1 MNSFVLSFAAVGL
14 AYLLGSV
21 SFAVLSSKVF
31 GLADPRSYGSGN
43 PGATNV
49 LRSGHKGAAL
59 FTLLGDAAKGLVAVL
74 LARWATGHY
83 SLDSSTAALCGLAA
97 FVGHLFPLFHGFKGG
112 KGVATA
118 AGVLFGLSLWL
129 GAATALTWAIIFF
142 FFRLSSMA
150 AIVSAVFAA
159 FYQILLFGFR
169 LESLAVLVMAGLLIF
184 RHRGNIARMFAGQ
197 EARMGVKTAQAPKPK
212 NPSKATNPTNPPQPR

>member
-1 MNSFVLSFAAVGL
+1 MNSVLMNAPLLTVLALAL

-21 SFAVLSSKVF
+21 SFAVLSSKLF

-49 LRSGHKGAAL
+49 LRSGSKGAAI
-59 FTLLGDAAKGLVAVL
+59 FTLVGDTFKGLAAVL
-74 LARWATGHY
+74 LAQWATNQY
-83 SLDSSTAALCGLAA
+83 QLSAAVPALCGLAA
-97 FVGHLFPLFHGFKGG
+97 FLGHLFPVFHGFKGG

-118 AGVLFGLSLWL
+118 AGVLFGLSIWL

-150 AIVSAVFAA
+150 AIVSAVF
-159 FYQILLFGFR
+159 
-169 LESLAVLVMAGLLIF
+169 VMSALLIY
-184 RHRGNIARMFAGQ
+184 RHRGNIARMLAGQ
-197 EARMGVKTAQAPKPK
+197 EGRIAAKGDATKAAPQPTKTAREA
-212 NPSKATNPTNPPQPR
+212 PSKSR

>member
-1 MNSFVLSFAAVGL
+1 MTNGVLMSGVLLSCVTIAL
-14 AYLLGSV
+14 AYLLGSI
-21 SFAVLSSKVF
+21 SFAVLSSKLF

-49 LRSGHKGAAL
+49 LRSGSKGAAV
-59 FTLLGDAAKGLVAVL
+59 FTLLGDALKGLAAVL
-74 LARWATGHY
+74 LAQWATHQY
-83 SLDSSTAALCGLAA
+83 QLSASVPALCGLAA
-97 FVGHLFPLFHGFKGG
+97 FLGHLFPVFHGFKGG

-118 AGVLFGLSLWL
+118 AGVLFGLSVWL

-150 AIVSAVFAA
+150 AVVAAVFAS
-159 FYQILLFGFR
+159 FYQVLLFGFR
-169 LESLAVLVMAGLLIF
+169 LESLAVFVMTGLLIY

-197 EARMGVKTAQAPKPK
+197 EKRIGSSQAKPGEK
-212 NPSKATNPTNPPQPR
+212 KRAKV

>member
-1 MNSFVLSFAAVGL
+1 MTNGILMSATLLSCVAIAL
-14 AYLLGSV
+14 AYLLGSI
-21 SFAVLSSKVF
+21 SFAVLSSKLF

-49 LRSGHKGAAL
+49 LRSGSKGAAI
-59 FTLLGDAAKGLVAVL
+59 FTLLGDALKGLAAVL
-74 LARWATGHY
+74 LAQWATQQY
-83 SLDSSTAALCGLAA
+83 QLSASIPALCGLAA
-97 FVGHLFPLFHGFKGG
+97 FLGHLFPIFHGFKGG

-118 AGVLFGLSLWL
+118 AGVLFGLSIWL

-150 AIVSAVFAA
+150 AIVAAVFAA
-159 FYQILLFGFR
+159 FYQVLLFGFR
-169 LESLAVLVMAGLLIF
+169 LESVAVFVMTGLLIY

-197 EARMGVKTAQAPKPK
+197 EKRIGS
-212 NPSKATNPTNPPQPR
+212 SKAKPAEKKRAKV

>member
-1 MNSFVLSFAAVGL
+1 VLAWKNREKIMMSGLTMTALGL
-14 AYLLGSV
+14 ALSYLLGSI
-21 SFAVLSSKVF
+21 SFAVISSKIF

-49 LRSGHKGAAL
+49 LRSGHKPAAL
-59 FTLLGDAAKGLVAVL
+59 LTLLGDALKGLLAVL
-74 LARWATGHY
+74 LARSASAQFELESY
-83 SLDSSTAALCGLAA
+83 LPALCGLSA
-97 FVGHLFPLFHGFKGG
+97 FLGHLFPIFHGFKGG

-150 AIVSAVFAA
+150 AIVAAVFAV

-169 LESLAVLVMAGLLIF
+169 WEALAVLVMSLLLIA
-184 RHRGNIARMFAGQ
+184 RHRGNIARLLAG
-197 EARMGVKTAQAPKPK
+197 EEGKTG
-212 NPSKATNPTNPPQPR
+212 ATKETGQ

>member
-1 MNSFVLSFAAVGL
+1 MNSVLMSASALNLVALAL
-14 AYLLGSV
+14 AYLLGSI
-21 SFAVLSSKVF
+21 SFAVLSSKLF

-49 LRSGHKGAAL
+49 LRSGSKGAAL
-59 FTLLGDAAKGLVAVL
+59 FTLLGDAVKGLVAVL
-74 LARWATGHY
+74 LAQWATQQY
-83 SLDSSTAALCGLAA
+83 QLSTPIPALCGLAA
-97 FVGHLFPLFHGFKGG
+97 FLGHLFPIFHGFKGG

-118 AGVLFGLSLWL
+118 AGVLFGLSVWL
-129 GAATALTWAIIFF
+129 GLATAVTWGIIFF

-169 LESLAVLVMAGLLIF
+169 IESLAVFIISGLLIY
-184 RHRGNIARMFAGQ
+184 RHRGNIARMLSGQ
-197 EARMGVKTAQAPKPK
+197 EGRIGSGRAASNDKPGAK
-212 NPSKATNPTNPPQPR
+212 R